1 MRNFTVAILN
11 KPGDMARQEALLT
24 LLHELDI
31 TRYSKTPNGV
41 PIVGQS
47 PVVGQ
52 VFQDA
57 KPAEMAWS
65 EFKTIL
71 AEKQWAWSLAQGA
84 QYTHHVFLTDD
95 LHVHPLFF
103 PILDAM
109 IEGSGARAIGLLSN
123 HPKGPALYREGRH
136 AYRCN
141 SWLVGPAYVLETSF
155 LIAALSAYRALPD
168 DEGDK
173 HRRWFNDDSFL
184 NFHNTFAGP
193 GESWHPLPTIIEHR
207 FDVESTVGHGDR
219 YSRERVS
226 WKEERKVV
234 DDGESGFQWASIPLY
249 QFPHE
254 TERLEDLMLRPTFW
268 SGEALMLPVGGE

>member
-31 TRYSKTPNGV
+31 ERYFPKDMGGP
-41 PIVGQS
+41 PA
-47 PVVGQ
+47 VVGT
-52 VFQDA
+52 VFQDPL
-57 KPAEMAWS
+57 PAGMKWS
-65 EFKTIL
+65 EFKTVL
-71 AEKQWAWSLAQGA
+71 VEKQWSWALRQGS
-84 QYTHHVFLTDD
+84 QFTHHIFLTDD

-103 PILDAM
+103 EVLDAM
-109 IEGSGARAIGLLSN
+109 IEGSGAKVIGLLSN
-123 HPKGPALYREGRH
+123 HPRGPMLYREGGH

-141 SWLVGPAYVLETSF
+141 SWVVGPAYCVSTEF
-155 LIAALSAYRALPD
+155 LASALAAYCALPD

-184 NFHNTFAGP
+184 NHHNTFAGP

-226 WKEERKVV
+226 WREERKVV
-234 DDGESGFQWASIPLY
+234 DDGENGFQWASVPLY
-249 QFPHE
+249 KFPHE
-254 TERLEDLMLRPTFW
+254 TERLEELMVKPGFW
-268 SGEALMLPVGGE
+268 SGVAPMLPVGE